1 MTLQV
6 RLAIE
11 WFAIGLVA
19 TLLALAAYWS
29 GGTSSFDELFY
40 DTFESVS
47 APPADDNVLIIA
59 IDDKSISALGRWPWD
74 RAIHAKLVKSLQQA
88 KPRTITL
95 DLLLSEPTNSDDLL
109 ANAITSGSAPV
120 LVPMHFS
127 APGDGRLGYDPA
139 RPVEVLRQK
148 AKSVGHANILFDPD
162 GIVRKTNLCFRDGSN
177 ANRWPHISEYIYRGA
192 GGGPSPAFA
201 ADTSCGQELRIPF
214 SERGSFSEI
223 SYIDVLEGNLPSDFV
238 RGKDVIIGSVAP
250 GMGDS
255 YPTPNGE
262 MGLLPGSEIMANV
275 VGALRRNDFIT
286 SPPKLLVAALSLLPL
301 WILLI
306 GFLRWPPRLALSIS
320 VMSLFAILGTTLL
333 LLSYRIWLPPGTA
346 LIGVI
351 IAYPLW
357 GWRRLQAMSD
367 FLTVRLQHL
376 EADYK
381 SSAVETVFKPALDV
395 VGRQSEALAGAIDQ
409 LGDLRRHQQNT
420 LSGLPDPMFVTDIE
434 GRITLGNQLFE
445 AGLGLKHKPSTITDV
460 IDQIVDPKQRLL
472 VDAYLEKK
480 SMTGSEFV
488 RFRSTDERSFVMRT
502 SAITNEHDVVQGY
515 IFYLTD
521 ITSLALAEARR
532 EEVLQLLSHDMRAPQ
547 STIIALLGGDMNAD
561 VKQRIER
568 NARQTM
574 QLAQDFIEI
583 ARMGEVEFKGDDILL
598 ADFVREA
605 ADGLWPLAHERGIKF
620 LFHDE
625 SGGAFVS
632 GEPASLLRA
641 VCNIIDNAIKYGPD
655 HSEIHF
661 RVKRFWLNDASH
673 ISVEITD
680 QGPGIAPHILPHL
693 FGRFMSDADHKGRVK
708 GTGLGLAF
716 VQAVMERHGG
726 RVSGKNNERGGA
738 SFTLAL
744 PEAEATDEVL

>member
-6 RLAIE
+6 RLAVE
-11 WFAIGLVA
+11 WFTIGLVA
-19 TLLALAAYWS
+19 TALALGAYWS
-29 GGTSSFDELFY
+29 GGTASFDELFY

-47 APPADDNVLIIA
+47 APPADDNILIVA
-59 IDDKSISALGRWPWD
+59 IDDKSLSALGRWPWD
-74 RAIHAKLVKSLQQA
+74 RAVHAKLVQSLQQA

-95 DLLLSEPTNSDDLL
+95 DILLSESADNDDAL
-109 ANAITSGSAPV
+109 ANAFSSGSAPM
-120 LVPMHFS
+120 LLPMHFS
-127 APGDGRLGYDPA
+127 EPGDGSLGYNPEH
-139 RPVEVLRQK
+139 PVSALRAK

-162 GIVRKTNLCFRDGSN
+162 GIVRKTNLCFNDGSN
-177 ANRWPHISEYIYRGA
+177 AYRWPHISEYIYRGA
-192 GGGPSPAFA
+192 GNTPSPAFVT
-201 ADTSCGQELRIPF
+201 DKSCGQELRIPF
-214 SERGSFSEI
+214 SKRGSFSEI
-223 SYIDVLEGNLPSDFV
+223 SYIDVLQGSLPADFV
-238 RGKDVIIGSVAP
+238 SGKDVIVGSVAA

-255 YPTPNGE
+255 YPTPNGD
-262 MGLLPGSEIMANV
+262 MGLLSGSEIMANV
-275 VGALRRNDFIT
+275 LGAIRRNDFIT
-286 SPPKLLVAALSLLPL
+286 SPPKLMVAGLSLLPL
-301 WILLI
+301 WLLLL
-306 GFLRWPPRLALSIS
+306 GFLRWPPRLALFISI
-320 VMSLFAILGTTLL
+320 MSLFAILGVTLL
-333 LLSYRIWLPPGTA
+333 FLSYRLWLPPGTA
-346 LIGVI
+346 LIGII

-381 SSAVETVFKPALDV
+381 SSAVQTVFKPALDV

-420 LSGLPDPMFVTDIE
+420 LSGLPDPMFVTDIN
-434 GRITLGNQLFE
+434 GTITLGNILFE
-445 AGLGLKHKPSTITDV
+445 AGLGLKYKPFTITDV
-460 IDQIVDPKQRLL
+460 IDQIVDPKQRSL
-472 VDAYLEKK
+472 VDTYLDQK
-480 SMTGSEFV
+480 SVTGSEFV
-488 RFRSTDERSFVMRT
+488 RFRSTDGRSFVMRT
-502 SAITNEHDVVQGY
+502 SAISDEHDVAQGY

-521 ITSLALAEARR
+521 ITALARAEARR

-547 STIIALLGGDMNAD
+547 STIIALLGGDMNSDA
-561 VKQRIER
+561 KKRIEH

-583 ARMGEVEFKGDDILL
+583 ARMGEVEFRGDDILL

-625 SGGAFVS
+625 SGGGFVS

-641 VCNIIDNAIKYGPD
+641 ICNIIDNAIKYGPD

-661 RVKRFWLNDASH
+661 RVERSWLNDAPH
-673 ISVEITD
+673 ISVEIAD

-693 FGRFMSDADHKGRVK
+693 FSRFISDADHNGRVK

-726 RVSGKNNERGGA
+726 RVFGKNHESGGA
-738 SFTLAL
+738 SFTVAL
-744 PEAEATDEVL
+744 PEAAAAEDAL